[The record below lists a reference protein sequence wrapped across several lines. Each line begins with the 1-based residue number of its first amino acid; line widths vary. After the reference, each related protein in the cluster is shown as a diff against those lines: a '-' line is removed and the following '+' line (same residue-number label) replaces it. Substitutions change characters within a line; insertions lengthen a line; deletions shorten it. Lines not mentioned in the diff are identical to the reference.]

1 MKKSRKKSK
10 INIARLLLFIS
21 VIILWI
27 LGNNI
32 YSNVRRFSWAEIAK
46 ANFLQTE
53 SYKSAI
59 THEIETLEDAIY
71 WSIWNDE
78 LESYPGL
85 EYINRENSNIEYI
98 ADITTN
104 TGKHIILSNLKTVIQ
119 DKEHIKSE
127 FKESLQYYICS
138 LNSVPDTNIDVL
150 QKYGFKADQSRF
162 EVLDIYVKV
171 NLDNNGYMK
180 TIQQNYYKANHNVKI
195 NIIGVVIFS
204 ILSIVLLY
212 KAIKSGIY
220 TDFFDV
226 KILTILGMEAI
237 FEKISIELIC
247 LILYA
252 ILAEIFFNSVK
263 NIKQAKAQ
271 NEKAVTNFIEK
282 IKENYKLII
291 IVVVVTIIAMG
302 IISAITLH
310 YGIIIYD
317 VKIKPL
323 AILIYVA
330 IVIIFLK
337 NVSEYNRIEK
347 EIRNIVSGEYQSEIK
362 TDNKYLK
369 NMVQDINNIKKGME
383 NAVNE
388 KVKSERLKTD
398 LITNVSHD
406 LKTPLTSIINYANL
420 LKKENIENENAQ
432 KYIEILENKSKK
444 LKNLTEDL
452 IEASKISSGNE
463 TVNLQKLNFTEMI
476 LQANGEFAE
485 KYESKDLKLISK
497 IEKEEIFAQLDS
509 KKMWRVLEN
518 IYNNAYK
525 YSLEGTRIYV
535 NVEQNDKIVFTMK
548 NISKEELN
556 ITPEELMERFVRGDK
571 SRTSGGNG
579 LRSFN
584 S

>member
-1 MKKSRKKSK
+1 
-10 INIARLLLFIS
+10 
-21 VIILWI
+21 
-27 LGNNI
+27 
-32 YSNVRRFSWAEIAK
+32 
-46 ANFLQTE
+46 
-53 SYKSAI
+53 
-59 THEIETLEDAIY
+59 
-71 WSIWNDE
+71 
-78 LESYPGL
+78 
-85 EYINRENSNIEYI
+85 
-98 ADITTN
+98 
-104 TGKHIILSNLKTVIQ
+104 
-119 DKEHIKSE
+119 
-127 FKESLQYYICS
+127 
-138 LNSVPDTNIDVL
+138 
-150 QKYGFKADQSRF
+150 
-162 EVLDIYVKV
+162 
-171 NLDNNGYMK
+171 
-180 TIQQNYYKANHNVKI
+180 
-195 NIIGVVIFS
+195 
-204 ILSIVLLY
+204 
-212 KAIKSGIY
+212 
-220 TDFFDV
+220 
-226 KILTILGMEAI
+226 
-237 FEKISIELIC
+237 
-247 LILYA
+247 
-252 ILAEIFFNSVK
+252 
-263 NIKQAKAQ
+263 
-271 NEKAVTNFIEK
+271 
-282 IKENYKLII
+282 
-291 IVVVVTIIAMG
+291 MG
-302 IISAITLH
+302 IISATTLH
-310 YGIIIYD
+310 YGIVIYD
-317 VKIKPL
+317 VKIKAL
-323 AILIYVA
+323 VILIYVA

-337 NVSEYNRIEK
+337 NVSEYNKIEK
-347 EIRNIVSGEYQSEIK
+347 KIRNIVSGEYQSEIK

-369 NMVQDINNIKKGME
+369 NMVQDINNIKKGID

-463 TVNLQKLNFTEMI
+463 TVNLQKLNFAEMI

-497 IEKEEIFAQLDS
+497 IEKEGIFAQLDS

-525 YSLEGTRIYV
+525 HSLEGTRIYV